1 MTKRKF
7 AELELSL
14 LHLQQNV
21 EIPEIH
27 LPIHP
32 VVRATVER
40 CQASGLRVTVDEVK
54 PSSTLQDSVFL
65 NKLQADVNTW
75 VKEVQTV
82 TKLDRD
88 VAAGTASQ
96 EINFWLSMEKAHE
109 SIEQQLRSDPIVLTL
124 DILKHAKR
132 FHATVSF
139 YADTGLKDCAEK
151 IHNYNLLMKDFPLN
165 ELLSATDLDKCC
177 DALSS
182 VFGHL
187 NKKLK
192 ISPYPI
198 RRALPLVEAI
208 SRDLNET
215 LLKILSSQRLMY
227 QEFPRFCETIA
238 AASEV
243 FQVWDDLM
251 KDFVNIAREVTRKR
265 MEKFLPIK
273 INPAH
278 TKLRERLNYIGAFRK
293 THEQLRVMVSSGKGL
308 AAIVQTENLAGMQMN
323 EEITA
328 AYESVKVID
337 VLDVSQEGTEI
348 WSAAEN
354 AYNER
359 VSRVENSLIA
369 RLRDLLGQAK
379 SAREMLRV
387 LSQFNS
393 LFVRPKVRGAV
404 QEYQQQLLQS
414 VKADIQGLHDKFKAQ
429 YRPSEANHMSQLR
442 DVPEIAGAIIW
453 ARQIERQLNVYM
465 KQVEDVLGK
474 GWELYA
480 EGQKLSN
487 EGETFRRK
495 LDTRPLF
502 EGWLS
507 DINRREMSV
516 SGRLFDIS
524 RNRASNSY
532 QLSVNF
538 DGQVIA
544 LFKEVRNLLW
554 LNFQIPHTIGNL
566 AKDAK
571 RVYPHAVSLMETVRT
586 YTQTCSQVKANTG
599 IACLVAQ
606 MQSDVQ
612 ALIVQGLSLR
622 WEHFANTYE
631 SHRVSYLP
639 GTGSSGGEG
648 RENKQV
654 IFVRQ
659 FASLVSLFQDKTN
672 DVIEMQRDVL
682 TTVEELNNCPYSTA
696 EFSKRL
702 QKMQATIDKLNLEG
716 YPNLD
721 EWVAGLDAK
730 IMDVFEQ
737 RLRLISLAWCDE
749 FAKESRERSARS
761 SQSKKKESAAVK
773 VSLSV
778 VLRANYP
785 LTSSYVLGCHGTRQC
800 AIEARHT

>member
-32 VVRATVER
+32 VVRAIVEK
-40 CQASGLRVTVDEVK
+40 CQASGQRVTVDEVK
-54 PSSTLQDSVFL
+54 PASMLQDSSFL
-65 NKLQADVNTW
+65 NKLQNDVNTW

-96 EINFWLSMEKAHE
+96 EINFWLSMEKAHQ

-165 ELLSATDLDKCC
+165 ELLSATDLNKCC
-177 DALSS
+177 DALSA

-192 ISPYPI
+192 ISPYPVK
-198 RRALPLVEAI
+198 RALPLVEAI

-215 LLKILSSQRLMY
+215 LLKILSSQRLMF
-227 QEFPRFCETIA
+227 QDFARFCETIA
-238 AASEV
+238 AATDV
-243 FQVWDDLM
+243 FQVWDELM

-265 MEKFLPIK
+265 FEKFLPIK
-273 INPAH
+273 INAAH
-278 TKLRERLNYIGAFRK
+278 TMLRERLNYVGAFRK
-293 THEQLRVMVSSGKGL
+293 THEQLRVMVTSGKGM
-308 AAIVQTENLAGMQMN
+308 AAIVQTENMAGMQMN

-337 VLDVSQEGTEI
+337 VLDVSQEGMEI
-348 WSAAEN
+348 WSFAEV

-404 QEYQQQLLQS
+404 QEYQQQLLQT
-414 VKADIQGLHDKFKAQ
+414 VKTDIQGLHDKFKAQ

-480 EGQKLSN
+480 EGQKLAN

-507 DINRREMSV
+507 DINRRELSIT
-516 SGRLFDIS
+516 GRIFDVT
-524 RNRASNSY
+524 RNRATNSY
-532 QLSVNF
+532 QLLVNF

-544 LFKEVRNLLW
+544 LFKEVRNLVW
-554 LNFQIPHTIGNL
+554 LNFQIPHTISNL

-571 RVYPHAVSLMETVRT
+571 RIYPHAVSLMETIRT
-586 YTQTCSQVKANTG
+586 YTQTCSQVKAHAG

-606 MQSDVQ
+606 VQSDVQ
-612 ALIVQGLSLR
+612 SLISQGFSLR

-631 SHRVSYLP
+631 SHRAMTYLP
-639 GTGSSGGEG
+639 GSGGSSDG

-654 IFVRQ
+654 VFVRQ
-659 FASLVSLFQDKTN
+659 LASLVSLFQDKTN
-672 DVIEMQRDVL
+672 EVIEIQKEVL
-682 TTVEELNNCPYSTA
+682 TLVEELHGCLYTTS

-702 QKMQATIDKLNLEG
+702 QAIQATIDKLNLEG

-721 EWVAGLDAK
+721 EWVAGVDAK
-730 IMDVFEQ
+730 IMDVFEE
-737 RLRLISLAWCDE
+737 RLRMISLAWCNE
-749 FAKESRERSARS
+749 FSRESKDKSGRAINN
-761 SQSKKKESAAVK
+761 KKKETAAVK
-773 VSLSV
+773 VRCIFEVSKCTL
-778 VLRANYP
+778 
-785 LTSSYVLGCHGTRQC
+785 LTFDLLLKGGLG
-800 AIEARHT
+800 A